1 MFRDKV
7 PDHLHIVEDEDNC
20 CVEAIPKVAKRNKS
34 ECQKLKSDGSMY
46 ATCISMNTALAE
58 CSNSLLA
65 LLPAISPTLESTMQ
79 AATTGNIITSTFNA
93 KATCLSVLGPKK
105 KAR

>member
-1 MFRDKV
+1 MS
-7 PDHLHIVEDEDNC
+7 DHLHIVDDEDDC
-20 CVEAIPKVAKRNKS
+20 CAVAISKVAKRIKS

-79 AATTGNIITSTFNA
+79 AAMLGNIVTSVFNA
-93 KATCLSVLGPKK
+93 KATCLSICWTKK
-105 KAR
+105 ES